1 MYQVILA
8 ELLKLDKIE
17 LQLQTHRIRVIM
29 IKRWI
34 GKISSKNTEENNE
47 KRER

>member
-34 GKISSKNTEENNE
+34 GKISSKNTEENKE